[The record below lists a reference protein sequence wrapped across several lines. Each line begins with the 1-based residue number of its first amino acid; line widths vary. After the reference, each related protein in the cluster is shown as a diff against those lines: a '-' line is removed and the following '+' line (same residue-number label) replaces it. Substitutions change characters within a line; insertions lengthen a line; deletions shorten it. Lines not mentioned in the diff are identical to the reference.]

1 MIHFRR
7 KKGTSLPIAALAAA
21 LTVSL
26 SACGSAG
33 GSTSS
38 QSSSAP
44 EVSSAQTQDAET
56 SEAQASDGTAAG
68 TAAQESATGAASS
81 SESTAQESGSN
92 ILIAYFTA
100 AENSGVDAV
109 ASASYTELDGEALG
123 RLRVIADM
131 IQENVGGD
139 LFSIHTSVVYPADG
153 GELID
158 YAAQEQSENARPELT
173 THIENLDQYDTIFI
187 GYPNWWADLPMAVYS
202 FFDEYDFSGK
212 TIIPFNV
219 HNGSRFSRTIQTIQ
233 ELEPDATV
241 IENGFTVNERD
252 VADAAGDVA
261 FWLQEL
267 GY

>member
-1 MIHFRR
+1 M
-7 KKGTSLPIAALAAA
+7 KSLRNRALALLLAA
-21 LTVSL
+21 MLPLSLTACASGSPAATAASTQAPQ
-26 SACGSAG
+26 SAAPAATDAPAETPETGESETDQPEAADAG
-33 GSTSS
+33 G
-38 QSSSAP
+38 
-44 EVSSAQTQDAET
+44 
-56 SEAQASDGTAAG
+56 
-68 TAAQESATGAASS
+68 
-81 SESTAQESGSN
+81 

-109 ASASYTELDGEALG
+109 ASASYTTLDGEAVG
-123 RLRVIADM
+123 RVQALAER
-131 IQENVGGD
+131 IQQNVGGD
-139 LFSIHTSVVYPADG
+139 LFSIRTSVVYPADG

-158 YAAQEQSENARPELT
+158 YAAQEQEENARPELT
-173 THIENLDQYDTIFI
+173 THIENLDGYDTIFI

-241 IENGFTVNERD
+241 LEDGFTVSEQT
-252 VADAAGDVA
+252 VADAAEDVA
-261 FWLQEL
+261 AWLEDR

>member
-56 SEAQASDGTAAG
+56 SEAQASDGTAA
-68 TAAQESATGAASS
+68 
-81 SESTAQESGSN
+81 
-92 ILIAYFTA
+92 
-100 AENSGVDAV
+100 ENSGVDAV
-109 ASASYTELDGEALG
+109 ASASYTEIDGEALG

-158 YAAQEQSENARPELT
+158 YVAQEQSENARPELT

-219 HNGSRFSRTIQTIQ
+219 HNGSRFSRTIQTIE

-252 VADAAGDVA
+252 VADAAGEVA
-261 FWLQEL
+261 SWLQEL